1 MQYNV
6 QNVISK
12 VYAGELRCD
21 KAHGDNVTNSRV
33 VVVPPDGKSLL
44 SKYLV
49 AKKAKCLRAIWNFF
63 VGDILAIHHSDSALT
78 VDVLMA
84 RIDNLSETSS

>member
-1 MQYNV
+1 MQCNV

-12 VYAGELRCD
+12 VNAGELRCD
-21 KAHGDNVTNSRV
+21 KEHGDNVRNSRV

-49 AKKAKCLRAIWNFF
+49 AKKGKLFESYLECSQGGIAREWQC
-63 VGDILAIHHSDSALT
+63 
-78 VDVLMA
+78 VL
-84 RIDNLSETSS
+84 

>member
-1 MQYNV
+1 MKCNV

-12 VYAGELRCD
+12 VDAGELRCD
-21 KAHGDNVTNSRV
+21 KEHGDNVTNSRV

-49 AKKAKCLRAIWNFF
+49 AKKGKMFESYLECSKSS
-63 VGDILAIHHSDSALT
+63 IHTSQGGISRECQC
-78 VDVLMA
+78 VL
-84 RIDNLSETSS
+84 